1 VRADPRTWGP
11 PAAGIATALLLAEA
25 ASRTELLPSA
35 YFPPVSRTVVTLAG
49 ELGRGGFWAAVGH
62 TLQGWALGLCLAAVL
77 AVPAGMAIGTS
88 AVRYRACRMLIEFLR
103 PIPSVALIP
112 LAILVYGIGLESK
125 VFLAAFAAFWPLLI
139 QTVYGMQDVD
149 PVALDTARV
158 FGLRRSE
165 RLTRVVL
172 PSAVPYVATG
182 LRISST
188 VALIL
193 AVTAELVIGSAG
205 LGREINAAR
214 AGGATDLMYALIIV
228 TGLVGWGLNGIFS
241 RVERRVLRWHPS
253 HRVVEGSAA

>member
-1 VRADPRTWGP
+1 MRADVRAWGP
-11 PAAGIATALLLAEA
+11 PAAGIAAALLLAEL
-25 ASRTELLPSA
+25 ASRAEVLPSN
-35 YFPPVSRTVVTLAG
+35 YFPPVSQILVRLVG
-49 ELGRGGFWAAVGH
+49 ELGQGGFWAAIGH
-62 TLQGWALGLCLAAVL
+62 TLQGWALGLGLAILL
-77 AVPAGMAIGTS
+77 AIPIGVAIGTS

-125 VFLAAFAAFWPLLI
+125 VFLAAFAALWPLLI

-172 PSAVPYVATG
+172 PSAIPYVATG

-193 AVTAELVIGSAG
+193 AVTAELVIGSEG

-214 AGGATDLMYALIIV
+214 AGAATDLMYALIIV

-253 HRVVEGSAA
+253 HRTVEGSVS